1 MRCKW
6 HVFCCRIGAA
16 LNEDKIVLFLFSK
29 SKEAYGCI
37 YPTGQLPMGTT
48 YQGAKTL
55 VELSLSYKSSIPH
68 ESTFPGEMQEALS
81 DTLCAFI
88 VKDSRCF
95 WVSMLL
101 AWMYLCWCFSELC
114 KETLVLEILV
124 EIANSVGKMVEKRKK
139 WGKKDETWEKKDL
152 NTSREITNRL
162 TYHWTNQWTMW
173 WYLPARG
180 CFSSIPTFGMNN
192 TSHIN
197 KT

>member
-1 MRCKW
+1 MVFFLMLVFDLSFTVQRGDVYIKEDYNGQGGAFQVYSVRLLSLAWLGVVLVRCKW

-37 YPTGQLPMGTT
+37 HPTGQLPMGTT

-95 WVSMLL
+95 
-101 AWMYLCWCFSELC
+101 
-114 KETLVLEILV
+114 
-124 EIANSVGKMVEKRKK
+124 
-139 WGKKDETWEKKDL
+139 
-152 NTSREITNRL
+152 
-162 TYHWTNQWTMW
+162 
-173 WYLPARG
+173 
-180 CFSSIPTFGMNN
+180 
-192 TSHIN
+192 
-197 KT
+197 